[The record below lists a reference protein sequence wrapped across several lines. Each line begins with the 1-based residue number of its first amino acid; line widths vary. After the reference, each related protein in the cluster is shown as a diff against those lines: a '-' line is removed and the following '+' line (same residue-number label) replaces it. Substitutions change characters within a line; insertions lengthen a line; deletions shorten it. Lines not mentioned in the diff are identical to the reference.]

1 MKKFNSYEE
10 LLKEIGVSYSQEKKY
25 FNDELNGFLEGV
37 GSDIV
42 DNENAKP
49 KATFKVKFEYQLYE
63 IGVTSIEISEEG
75 DYKYFYWLEV

>member
-10 LLKEIGVSYSQEKKY
+10 LLKEIGVIYSQEKKY

-42 DNENAKP
+42 DNENAEP
-49 KATFKVKFEYQLYE
+49 KATFKVEFEYQVYE

-75 DYKYFYWLEV
+75 DYKYFYWLED